1 VLAEQRLDNGN
12 VTGEP
17 GTVVNRVPLHVLLP
31 LQQLAGLATEVDGG
45 GDVAV
50 LPGSEA
56 LAHQLLD
63 IGGHCAAGGRVGA
76 RNGAGSKGAQL
87 DRGVVAALCT
97 AGGSWIIERIVER
110 ARNSRRPPL

>member
-1 VLAEQRLDNGN
+1 MLPERFVAADQQDVDLLGSSWCSRASYRGILDTQKAWSREGLDLRQSPLDAE
-12 VTGEP
+12 
-17 GTVVNRVPLHVLLP
+17 
-31 LQQLAGLATEVDGG
+31 
-45 GDVAV
+45 GD
-50 LPGSEA
+50 E
-56 LAHQLLD
+56 QLLVLVL
-63 IGGHCAAGGRVGA
+63 GVHSPTGGRVGA